1 MAFGS
6 IEFTTISRAQDYS
19 SIKQNED
26 NKGMVDQGNFSA
38 QVQKTVD
45 QNMREVR
52 GSDETRWHENRPD
65 AKEKGNGTYT
75 GDGGRRRKGKQ
86 PQDRVVVKGSGRG
99 GFDMKI

>member
-1 MAFGS
+1 M
-6 IEFTTISRAQDYS
+6 
-19 SIKQNED
+19 
-26 NKGMVDQGNFSA
+26 DQGNFSA

-65 AKEKGNGTYT
+65 AKENGKYT

-86 PQDRVVVKGSGRG
+86 PQDRVVVKGSGGG